1 MTAMPPINKAIEFTL
16 FYNDQGN
23 ANVQNKLWLTYSS
36 TLALSDLVILC
47 NNIMTSW
54 GAQFAAQVVPGCSLE
69 GVTGNDLSSMT
80 APQGVST
87 HAPIAGSNGG
97 QNIPNG
103 SCGVIAYET
112 NLKYK
117 GGHGRVY
124 VPGLPRN
131 SLSDGNTWTTAA
143 RAAIQAAWAAFITE
157 VTGVAVPAA
166 VGALTHVI
174 AHRFGKTAGSP
185 VLSSSS
191 SLKSVPLTAPF
202 TTPVSSYFMN
212 PQVGSQRRRNQQAG

>member
-1 MTAMPPINKAIEFTL
+1 MTPLPPISKAIQFKL

-23 ANVQNKLWLTYSS
+23 ANVINELWLTYSS
-36 TLALSDLVILC
+36 TLAQSDLVILC

-54 GAQFAAQVVPGCSLE
+54 GAQFAAQVMPSCSLI
-69 GVTGNDLSSMT
+69 GVTGNDMSSNI
-80 APQGVST
+80 APQAGST
-87 HAPIAGSNGG
+87 HAAIPGSNAG

-103 SCGVIAYET
+103 SCGVISYET

-131 SLSDGNTWTTAA
+131 ALSDGNTWTATA

-157 VTGVAVPAA
+157 ITTVAVPAA

-174 AHRFGKTAGSP
+174 AHRYGKTAAAP
-185 VLSSSS
+185 VGVSVSSV
-191 SLKSVPLTAPF
+191 KSVPLTSPF
-202 TTPVSSYFMN
+202 TTPVNSYFMN
-212 PQVGSQRRRNQQAG
+212 PQVASQRRRNQQSG